1 MLKLFPREGGEVA
14 ISLIRAEPLIISLLT
29 VFSISVVANLIASP
43 LNFPYETENR
53 LVVAVTIP
61 PQAEFVERIG
71 GKYVQ
76 VIIMVPPGAS
86 PHTYEPTPLQLVQ
99 VSKAK
104 IYFEVGSGVDF
115 ELSFIPKILEVNPNL
130 IIVNCSEGI
139 RIIDRDPHVWLCPK
153 NAKIMVRNICKA
165 LIEADPERKEFYV
178 RNMHNYIKE
187 LDDLDVKIRKIL
199 NNLAERSF
207 LVYHPAWRYFA
218 EEYNLTQIPV
228 EKVGKAPT
236 AKGIIALIK
245 QAMSLQ
251 KKIIFVSP
259 QFDWKKAEAIAESIH
274 GKIVF
279 IDPLARNYVE
289 NLLSVALKLA
299 GGNQK
304 DG

>member
-1 MLKLFPREGGEVA
+1 
-14 ISLIRAEPLIISLLT
+14 
-29 VFSISVVANLIASP
+29 LIASP